1 MNRLF
6 ETWEASLTRY
16 LTPTMGEEA
25 ARVAARSRMWLG
37 VVVVSVV
44 LWVGGGIA
52 LQSGGGP
59 LAAGALAVGL
69 GLCGVSWGRAILL
82 GRRADRLSREYHARH
97 AGASGDMPHGT
108 SMNRALPPSQSD
120 ELRSLIGERAERY
133 ARLGRGLRLLAALY
147 VFGAIVAGIVVV
159 LIAPPAAATAG
170 VIGLASVV
178 GGAFLGGLWLEQR
191 AEHAADAHVS
201 AKLGYPVHLG
211 RGHRT
216 KEDWEAA
223 VEQAR
228 QEHDRTRPG

>member
-1 MNRLF
+1 MNRLL
-6 ETWEASLTRY
+6 ETWEASLTSY
-16 LTPTMGEEA
+16 LAPTMGEEA

-37 VVVVSVV
+37 VVFVSVA

-52 LQSGGGP
+52 LQSGGGLP
-59 LAAGALAVGL
+59 AAGAVAVGL

-82 GRRADRLSREYHARH
+82 GRRADRLSREYRARH
-97 AGASGDMPHGT
+97 AETSGDLRHGT
-108 SMNRALPPSQSD
+108 SMSHALAPSQSD
-120 ELRSLIGERAERY
+120 DLRSLIGQRAERY
-133 ARLGRGLRLLAALY
+133 ARLGRGLRLLAGLY

-159 LIAPPAAATAG
+159 LIAPPSAATAG
-170 VIGLASVV
+170 VIALASVV
-178 GGAFLGGLWLEQR
+178 GGVFLGGLWLERR

-201 AKLGYPVHLG
+201 AQLGYPVQLG

-228 QEHDRTRPG
+228 QKHDGIRPD